1 MRPPP
6 WWNQNS
12 YCEKRCKS
20 RRYPTRNLNQTN
32 SHQQSTVQADSK
44 PTFTGLCESSTSQ
57 PESKEKKHAVTML
70 KETGTKTRAR
80 STRECGKVVAGQL
93 YRAPEVDR
101 VDMIT
106 TGITGMRHEALGPM
120 ADEGHIN
127 PTAQS
132 CWHRHTTPLKAKSE
146 QGKEPRAIL
155 YHEFRQFH
163 SY

>member
-1 MRPPP
+1 M
-6 WWNQNS
+6 
-12 YCEKRCKS
+12 
-20 RRYPTRNLNQTN
+20 
-32 SHQQSTVQADSK
+32 QADSK

-70 KETGTKTRAR
+70 KETGTKTWAR
-80 STRECGKVVAGQL
+80 SSRECGKVVAGQL

-101 VDMIT
+101 VDMIN
-106 TGITGMRHEALGPM
+106 TGIKGMRHEALGPM

-146 QGKEPRAIL
+146 QGKGPRAIL